1 MDTKLYNRRGSWLV
15 VDEDWKV
22 YSRARLRLQALREL
36 KRLRKDYPEKNLGIT
51 WDHRK
56 LGKHSR
62 SNEKVKERLSMGA
75 RIEDLEEKR
84 DRWVY

>member
-36 KRLRKDYPEKNLGIT
+36 KRLRKEYPEKNLGIAF
-51 WDHRK
+51 DQRR
-56 LGKHSR
+56 LGKYAKSI
-62 SNEKVKERLSMGA
+62 M
-75 RIEDLEEKR
+75 EEKIKKGPKIECMEEKN